1 VCVFERVCVCVLTL
15 QKLSLHSPGAVHS
28 FACLLTHSPE
38 RVREGERRGR
48 ERDLCQRELYVDIF
62 YISEGGKGKRERGR
76 KEEEG
81 PASK

>member
-1 VCVFERVCVCVLTL
+1 
-15 QKLSLHSPGAVHS
+15 
-28 FACLLTHSPE
+28 
-38 RVREGERRGR
+38 VREGERRGR